1 MNFEEIINNKALKPK
16 EKTQILCNWIL
27 SNASESNKLLQYS
40 ANCKDALK
48 ATCIEA
54 FEMATKTKPEIVSS
68 TSFNFFVNCLNE
80 KAPRIKWE
88 SARVIGNIAAYHKNN
103 LDDAAI
109 NLIQNAE
116 HTGTVVRWSA
126 AFALGEI
133 LKLNT
138 SLNKELLPKIDSL
151 CKKEEKNSIKK
162 IYLSALKKSSL

>member
-1 MNFEEIINNKALKPK
+1 MNFEETINNKALKPK
-16 EKTQILCNWIL
+16 EKTQILCDWIL
-27 SNASESNKLLQYS
+27 SNTNESNRLLLYS
-40 ANCKDALK
+40 VNCKDSIK
-48 ATCIEA
+48 ASCIEA

-68 TSFNFFVNCLNE
+68 TSFNFFVNCLKE

-88 SARVIGNIAAYHKNN
+88 SARVIGNIAAFHKNKLN
-103 LDDAAI
+103 EAVLH
-109 NLIQNAE
+109 LIQNAE

-162 IYLSALKKSSL
+162 IYLSALKKSSH